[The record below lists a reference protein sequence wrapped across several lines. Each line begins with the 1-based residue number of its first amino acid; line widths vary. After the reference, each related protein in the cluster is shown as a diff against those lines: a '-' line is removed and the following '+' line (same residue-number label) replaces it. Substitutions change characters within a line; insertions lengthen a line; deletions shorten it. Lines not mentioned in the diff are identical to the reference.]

1 MRKVYSKHSSVS
13 FLGKRILPIRACQL
27 GAEGIRLNFGSILD
41 VIDKKDGA
49 YIAKS
54 LFTGKICTN
63 CKFDTD
69 SRTDA
74 RFRFAYKNEYK
85 LRAF

>member
-1 MRKVYSKHSSVS
+1 MRKVHSIHRSVS
-13 FLGKRILPIRACQL
+13 FLGKRILPIRDCYI
-27 GAEGIRLNFGSILD
+27 GAEGTRLNFGSILD
-41 VIDKKDGA
+41 VIDKKDSA
-49 YIAKS
+49 YITKS